1 MTSRLRNLALA
12 VVVAV
17 FTTSCATSSF
27 DPSTGQIHASA
38 PSASLQSEGSR
49 QFEAYKRKK
58 KISTN
63 AAYNAQVRRVAAR
76 LKPIINMP
84 NAHWEFVVF
93 EDPQPNAFAL
103 PGGKVGVNTGLFQI
117 TQNDAGLAAVLGHE
131 ISHVTLNHAQS
142 RISNATTIALGTL
155 ILDGVLASQ
164 GVDSNT
170 RILAATGTA
179 AAGTVGV
186 MLPNS
191 RNAELE
197 ADKLG
202 TIYMARAGYD
212 PHEAIAMWQRFSTW
226 RQKKGQGQSSE
237 FLRTHPLDQN
247 RIAALQAFMP
257 VAMKEYRR

>member
-1 MTSRLRNLALA
+1 MAALLAALSLG
-12 VVVAV
+12 
-17 FTTSCATSSF
+17 SCATSSF
-27 DPSTGQIHASA
+27 DPNTGQVHGAA

-58 KISTN
+58 KVSTN

-76 LKPIINMP
+76 LKPVIQLP
-84 NAHWEFVVF
+84 GAHWEFVVF
-93 EDPQPNAFAL
+93 EDSEPNAFAL
-103 PGGKVGVNTGLFQI
+103 PGGKVGVNTGLFPI
-117 TQNDAGLAAVLGHE
+117 TKNDAGLAAVLGHE
-131 ISHVTLNHAQS
+131 ISHVTLNHAQT
-142 RISNATTIALGTL
+142 RINNATTIALGAL

-170 RILAATGTA
+170 RVLAATGTA
-179 AAGTVGV
+179 AAGTVGL

-197 ADKLG
+197 ADRVG

-212 PHEAIAMWQRFSTW
+212 PHEAIAMWQRFAAW
-226 RQKKGQGQSSE
+226 RQKKGEGQGTE

-247 RIAALQAFMP
+247 RIAALQSFIP